1 MPISRR
7 AMLGMAGVV
16 ASLPIS
22 RIRAQQPRQ
31 TIRIGVLTDLSGPF
45 RDITG
50 ETSVICAHQAL
61 TDFGVAGTAFNV
73 EIIRGDHKNDPKLGT
88 DTARRWI
95 EQDGVDVIADVPNS
109 DVALAVSGLC
119 REKDKILLD
128 ASATAVTLTGTHCS
142 SNTIVWSFD
151 THLAAQSTGGAVVKA
166 GGKTWYILGPD
177 YLFGRSLE
185 EQTEKVVKSFG
196 GEVLGHSL
204 VSVPRDL
211 RLLALSATGG
221 GERGQGDWPREYRF

>member
-7 AMLGMAGVV
+7 ALLGMAGVV

-22 RIRAQQPRQ
+22 RIRTQQPRQ

-61 TDFGVAGTAFNV
+61 TDFGVAGTTFNI
-73 EIIRGDHKNDPKLGT
+73 EIISGDHKNNPKLGT

-109 DVALAVSGLC
+109 DVALAVRGLC
-119 REKDKILLD
+119 REKERIR
-128 ASATAVTLTGTHCS
+128 
-142 SNTIVWSFD
+142 
-151 THLAAQSTGGAVVKA
+151 LAGGAA
-166 GGKTWYILGPD
+166 P
-177 YLFGRSLE
+177 
-185 EQTEKVVKSFG
+185 
-196 GEVLGHSL
+196 
-204 VSVPRDL
+204 
-211 RLLALSATGG
+211 AT
-221 GERGQGDWPREYRF
+221 

>member
-7 AMLGMAGVV
+7 ALLGMAGVV
-16 ASLPIS
+16 ASSPIS

-50 ETSVICAHQAL
+50 ETSVTCAHQAL
-61 TDFGVAGTAFNV
+61 ADFDAAGSTFNV

-88 DTARRWI
+88 DIARHWI

-109 DVALAVSGLC
+109 DVALAVTGLC

-128 ASATAVTLTGTHCS
+128 ASATATTLTDTHCS
-142 SNTIVWSFD
+142 PNTVVWSFD
-151 THLAAQSTGGAVVKA
+151 TYLAARSTGGAVVKA
-166 GGKTWYILGPD
+166 GGNTWNN
-177 YLFGRSLE
+177 
-185 EQTEKVVKSFG
+185 
-196 GEVLGHSL
+196 
-204 VSVPRDL
+204 
-211 RLLALSATGG
+211 
-221 GERGQGDWPREYRF
+221 RG